1 VSAYAV
7 GTERV
12 RPAAWWGM
20 IMLVAAEATL
30 FGCFVGT
37 YFFLRFTTPVWPP
50 DGVPRPNVV
59 VPIVLAAVLA
69 SASAP
74 MTLALRA
81 ARAARLASARGLVL
95 LALVVQAGYFAY
107 EVHDYARQLRAF
119 TPKTDAYGSIYFTML
134 GADHAHVA
142 VGLLLD
148 AWLLL
153 KLARGFTR
161 YRVNALWAIAV
172 YWYAVS
178 AITLAVTATLVS
190 ARI

>member
-7 GTERV
+7 GAGRV

-20 IMLVAAEATL
+20 IVLVAAEATL

-59 VPIVLAAVLA
+59 APIMLALVLA

-81 ARAARLASARGLVL
+81 ARAVRLATACALVV
-95 LALVVQAGYFAY
+95 LALVVQAGYVGY
-107 EVHDYARQLRAF
+107 EVNDYARQLHAF
-119 TPKTDAYGSIYFTML
+119 TPQTDAYGSIYFTML

-148 AWLLL
+148 MWLLV

-161 YRVNALWAIAV
+161 YRVNALWAITV

-178 AITLAVTATLVS
+178 AITLAVTATIIS